1 MWIKNLLIGSLAV
14 CFITVPL
21 PIKIH
26 NGSMIFTAI
35 IWLTYTL
42 QNRTTFRFNPKLFF
56 LISALFWLS
65 ALSLVYTIDFNLGLT
80 RIETKLPVLVWPLII
95 LGNYNLKIDRK
106 TVDALF
112 YAFSLSVVLCCLY
125 CHYHMV
131 LNLFDQNRG
140 WDELLTFYQFQTS
153 YLSEPINIH
162 PTYFSIYVII
172 SIITLAFIAFEK
184 KKMIIT
190 ILHSILILYLI
201 LFLFLLASRG
211 ALLSFIVVI
220 IMTGFYLLFSLKRR
234 GLGLSLIVTMVSIFT
249 IAFVLSFNVRY
260 KFYETINDFVVDDA
274 NLNSTNSVTLH
285 YRSWMCSLELMNH
298 QNMLMGVGVG
308 DDEGQLNECYSSHG
322 WNLMREES
330 FNSHNEYLTILMRLG
345 LVGLASFAG
354 MLVFAIYSSIAKNDF
369 FMMMIMMLFIVCFI
383 GESFL
388 ETQKGITAYWLFL
401 SMLVNRN
408 LS

>member
-14 CFITVPL
+14 CFITVPF

-26 NGSMIFTAI
+26 NASMIFTAI
-35 IWLTYTL
+35 MWLTYTL
-42 QNRTTFRFNPKLFF
+42 QNRASFRFNSKLFF

-65 ALSLVYTIDFNLGLT
+65 ALSLIYTTDLNLGLT
-80 RIETKLPVLVWPLII
+80 RIETKLPVLIWPLII
-95 LGNYNLKIDRK
+95 LGNYNLKIDGK
-106 TVDALF
+106 TVDSFF
-112 YAFSLSVVLCCLY
+112 YAFSLSVLLCCIY

-131 LNLFDQNRG
+131 SNLFDQNRG
-140 WDELLTFYQFQTS
+140 WNELLTFYQFQTS

-184 KKMIIT
+184 KKIFIT

-211 ALLSFIVVI
+211 ALLSFTVVI
-220 IMTGFYLLFSLKRR
+220 MMTGFYLLFSLRRR
-234 GLGLSLIVTMVSIFT
+234 GLGLSLIVTMVSIFA

-285 YRSWMCSLELMNH
+285 YRSWMCSIELMNH
-298 QNMLMGVGVG
+298 QNMLMGVGIG
-308 DDEGQLNECYSSHG
+308 DDERQLNECYSSHG
-322 WNLMREES
+322 WNLMSEES
-330 FNSHNEYLTILMRLG
+330 FNSHNEYFTILLRLG
-345 LVGLASFAG
+345 LIGLAAFVA
-354 MLVFAIYSSIAKNDF
+354 MLVFTIYHSIGRNDF
-369 FMMMIMMLFIVCFI
+369 FMILIIMLFIVCFI

-401 SMLVNRN
+401 SVLINRN